1 MFCRGCSVTNLSHRF
16 LRWYVHKTDVNY
28 PTDNSFPLSQGAITF
43 TFLIFTLFTFFH
55 VNTWN
60 DHDVIFDNSEVSST
74 NIWAERQFI
83 ETFIL
88 VCILRGLLWLL
99 FSLSGNLPVTN
110 DIRALC
116 IIILSRNGP
125 ITSSAFSFSMS
136 KESKIWISKINIE
149 IKTSDNS
156 SLISGWG
163 DFLRTDLWEALR
175 LLENNNKY
183 TTEWNIKW
191 IKRLGVREITLS
203 QSNSRINFISN
214 PLMLGLKPT
223 E

>member
-1 MFCRGCSVTNLSHRF
+1 MPLVSARYQMLLTAKLIKKKTSVVIHCSFVRRVLSRLFRNKLISSILTLICSQNWCKLSHGQQFSFKPRCYHIHVFNFHAFSRF
-16 LRWYVHKTDVNY
+16 
-28 PTDNSFPLSQGAITF
+28 
-43 TFLIFTLFTFFH
+43 FTLTH
-55 VNTWN
+55 ETTTTRW
-60 DHDVIFDNSEVSST
+60 IFDNSEVSST

-149 IKTSDNS
+149 TKISDNS

-163 DFLRTDLWEALR
+163 DFLRTDLWKVLR
-175 LLENNNKY
+175 LLENDNKN
-183 TTEWNIKW
+183 TT
-191 IKRLGVREITLS
+191 
-203 QSNSRINFISN
+203 
-214 PLMLGLKPT
+214 
-223 E
+223 